1 MIIRIEAPEEKY
13 AAHHVQV
20 DEQENEVESAIGLR
34 LPILL
39 QTRLND
45 EALSAEVSWKLEQTE
60 HVEDDKRR
68 RINIFND

>member
-45 EALSAEVSWKLEQTE
+45 EALSAEVS
-60 HVEDDKRR
+60 
-68 RINIFND
+68 